1 MPRRTLLSSEQR
13 TRLFAIPIDPAEMAR
28 HYVLS
33 TEDLTVIRAKRRT
46 VNRLGFA
53 IQLCLLRYPGQ
64 GLGPGEHPPE
74 AMIIF
79 VAHQLGVS
87 PAAFADYALRDQTR
101 RQHAVELQQHLRL
114 RNFRLAD
121 WRACLQV
128 GTNAAWA
135 TDRGEPIVQAMLAH
149 LRTTNVLLP
158 AAAVL
163 ERIGLAAR
171 GVLAGRPLRPW
182 RTV

>member
-1 MPRRTLLSSEQR
+1 
-13 TRLFAIPIDPAEMAR
+13 
-28 HYVLS
+28 
-33 TEDLTVIRAKRRT
+33 
-46 VNRLGFA
+46 
-53 IQLCLLRYPGQ
+53 
-64 GLGPGEHPPE
+64 
-74 AMIIF
+74 MIVF

-87 PAAFADYALRDQTR
+87 PATFADYALRDQTR

-135 TDRGEPIVQAMLAH
+135 TDRGEPIVQAMVDH
-149 LRTTNVLLP
+149 LRAANVLLP
-158 AAAVL
+158 QL
-163 ERIGLAAR
+163 RCWSGSDWRL
-171 GVLAGRPLRPW
+171 GCVLAGRPLRPW

>member
-33 TEDLTVIRAKRRT
+33 TEDLALIRSKRRT

-64 GLGPGEHPPE
+64 GLGPDEHPPE

-79 VAHQLGVS
+79 VAQQLGVS
-87 PAAFADYALRDQTR
+87 PAVFADYALRDQT
-101 RQHAVELQQHLRL
+101 
-114 RNFRLAD
+114 
-121 WRACLQV
+121 V
-128 GTNAAWA
+128 GSTRSSYNSISGCG
-135 TDRGEPIVQAMLAH
+135 TSG
-149 LRTTNVLLP
+149 
-158 AAAVL
+158 
-163 ERIGLAAR
+163 
-171 GVLAGRPLRPW
+171 
-182 RTV
+182 